1 MKKVLV
7 LATAGAGGDLQPLIA
22 VTLGLIERGH
32 EILVLGD
39 TTVASAIQDLSIET
53 IILPP
58 AYDFGPRLIAAIREG
73 QALDP
78 AAQGN
83 LVQQR
88 TAAWS
93 SELAAVVQPLLRQ
106 HKPDLLLTSLF
117 GVGVA
122 PLASSETSV
131 PWCVINSTF
140 YVGPNPPRPLES
152 GFSGRAVPLIR
163 YFVPLLAQ
171 AHLVLHATDPIFDY
185 NHTDLPP
192 AHHYVGPLIWEA
204 PAPLPDYLQEPGDP
218 WVLVTLSS
226 QQQDDVM
233 LAQVALRALAH
244 QLVRVILT
252 VGGGHQP
259 AELNPVPDNARVEQ
273 YLPHS
278 RVLEHSRLLVS
289 HAGHGSVMKALLHGV
304 PMVLIP
310 WGRDQPGVAARAEH
324 LGVAK
329 VVAREQLTEERLADA
344 IQFVL
349 ADQRIRET
357 VSDTAGRL
365 RTQNPVVAA
374 CELLEQ
380 I

>member
-1 MKKVLV
+1 MKKILI

-32 EILVLGD
+32 EILVFGD
-39 TTVASAIQDLSIET
+39 ASVASAIQDLGIET
-53 IILPP
+53 IIAPP

-83 LVQQR
+83 LVQER
-88 TAAWS
+88 TAAWA
-93 SELAAVVQPLLRQ
+93 SEFAAAVQPLIRE

-122 PLASSETSV
+122 QLACLDTNL
-131 PWCVINSTF
+131 PWGVINSTF

-152 GFSGRAVPLIR
+152 DFSGRAVPLIR
-163 YFVPLLAQ
+163 YFVPLLAHAQ
-171 AHLVLHATDPIFDY
+171 LILHATDPIFDY

-192 AHHYVGPLIWEA
+192 AHHYVGPLIWES
-204 PAPLPDYLQEPGDP
+204 PAPIPNYLQEPGDP

-226 QQQDDVM
+226 QQQDDVG
-233 LAQVALRALAH
+233 LAQVALQALA
-244 QLVRVILT
+244 QQPVRVMLT
-252 VGGGHQP
+252 IGGGHQATEIQHIP
-259 AELNPVPDNARVEQ
+259 NNARVEH

-278 RVLEHSRLLVS
+278 KVLAHSRLLVS
-289 HAGHGSVMKALLHGV
+289 HAGHGSVMKALWYGV

-329 VVAREQLTEERLADA
+329 VVAREQLTDERLANA
-344 IQFVL
+344 IQLVL
-349 ADQRIRET
+349 DDWRMRET
-357 VSDTAGRL
+357 VSDTAQRL
-365 RTQNPVVAA
+365 RSQNPVAVA